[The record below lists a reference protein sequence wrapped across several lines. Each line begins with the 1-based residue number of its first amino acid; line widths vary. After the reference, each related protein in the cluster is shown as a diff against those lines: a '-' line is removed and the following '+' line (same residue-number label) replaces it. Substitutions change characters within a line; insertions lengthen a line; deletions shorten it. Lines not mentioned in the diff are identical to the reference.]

1 MDEKTLHLL
10 EFNRVLDKL
19 AGYAAFSASE
29 ALALQLRPLT
39 NLEKVQERQGLTR
52 EARLLLSINDT
63 LSVGGSRDVRPQV
76 DLAAHG
82 GVLAAAELLDI
93 KNTLVAARELAR
105 SFEHHKES
113 FPNLAAIVV
122 RLALPSGLVDAIT
135 RAVSDRGDV
144 LDSASPRLATIR
156 RELKSAH
163 ERLLGRLE
171 RLINDPHTAPMM
183 QESIITQRNG
193 RYVIPLRSEFKGRV
207 RSIVH
212 DQSAS
217 GATLFIE
224 PLAVVEMNNQWHELQ
239 LAERDEERR
248 ILAELSMQVGAQ
260 AGALVE
266 LVAALAEFDLA
277 LMCARYAD
285 DLCAAEPVLIP
296 VRPHS
301 DQQHPG
307 TTLRLLEA
315 RHPLLDAD
323 KVVPIDVDLDPRT
336 YAVIITGPNTGGKTV
351 TLKTVGLL
359 CVMAQCGLHIPA
371 LSGSEL
377 SIFYNIY
384 ADIGDEQSIE
394 QSLSTFSGHITNI
407 VRILKRVDTHK
418 LVLLDEL
425 GAGTDP
431 QEGAAL
437 ARAIVDYLVDHSVT
451 SLVATHYPELKA
463 YAHTKPGVINA
474 SMEFNLKTLQPTYHL
489 TLGLP
494 GRSNALLIAEHIGLM
509 PEIIEGARATLDPSG
524 LKADDLL
531 DEINQQRTLAR
542 RARGDA
548 DRTRFEVEKL
558 RKELVQRL
566 DKLEEDKLSILEQ
579 ARQEAQERIESME
592 VELNDARRVLLRSH
606 QPLDELKPIIE
617 QVEALKADVEKPV
630 ARRHARAQ
638 KPTRRP
644 LKVGQK
650 VQVRSLKTEA
660 VIISLNGDEL
670 EVQIG
675 ALRMR
680 TTTEDIQRT
689 PEELSVE
696 PASSASSALKAPA
709 ETQPAARTRLTAS
722 PGMELDLRG
731 QRAEDALS
739 NLEHFLEQAYLA
751 GMPFVRVIHGKGT
764 GKLRQVV
771 REALTHSEQVSRWEN
786 GMDNEGGEGVT
797 VAHLVK

>member
-1 MDEKTLHLL
+1 
-10 EFNRVLDKL
+10 
-19 AGYAAFSASE
+19 
-29 ALALQLRPLT
+29 
-39 NLEKVQERQGLTR
+39 
-52 EARLLLSINDT
+52 
-63 LSVGGSRDVRPQV
+63 
-76 DLAAHG
+76 
-82 GVLAAAELLDI
+82 
-93 KNTLVAARELAR
+93 
-105 SFEHHKES
+105 
-113 FPNLAAIVV
+113 
-122 RLALPSGLVDAIT
+122 
-135 RAVSDRGDV
+135 
-144 LDSASPRLATIR
+144 
-156 RELKSAH
+156 
-163 ERLLGRLE
+163 
-171 RLINDPHTAPMM
+171 
-183 QESIITQRNG
+183 
-193 RYVIPLRSEFKGRV
+193 LRSEFKGRV

-212 DQSAS
+212 DQSSS

-239 LAERDEERR
+239 LEERDEERR
-248 ILAELSMQVGAQ
+248 ILAELSMQVGMQ

-277 LMCARYAD
+277 LMCGRYAD
-285 DLCAAEPVLIP
+285 DLRATEPLLLPIAA
-296 VRPHS
+296 RS
-301 DQQHPG
+301 DKHPG

-315 RHPLLDAD
+315 RHPLLEAD
-323 KVVPIDVDLDPRT
+323 KVVAIDVDLDPHT
-336 YAVIITGPNTGGKTV
+336 YTVIITGPNTGGKTV

-371 LSGSEL
+371 LSGSAL
-377 SIFYNIY
+377 SIFHNIY

-407 VRILKRVDTHK
+407 IRILKRVDGHK

-437 ARAIVDYLVDHSVT
+437 ARAIVDYLVEHSVT

-463 YAHTKPGVINA
+463 YAHTKAGVINA

-494 GRSNALLIAEHIGLM
+494 GRSNALLIAERIGLM
-509 PEIIEGARATLDPSG
+509 PEIIEMARSTLDPSG

-548 DRTRFEVEKL
+548 DRSRFEVEKL
-558 RKELVQRL
+558 RKELAQRL
-566 DKLEEDKLSILEQ
+566 DKLEEDKLTILEQ
-579 ARQEAQERIESME
+579 ARLEAQERIEAME
-592 VELNDARRVLLRSH
+592 NELIDARRVLLRTR

-617 QVEALKADVEKPV
+617 QVEALKAEVEKPV
-630 ARRHARAQ
+630 
-638 KPTRRP
+638 TRRRQARTEKNIQRL

-650 VQVRSLKTEA
+650 VRVRSLKTEA

-675 ALRMR
+675 GLRMR
-680 TTTEDIQRT
+680 TTREDIQQT
-689 PEELSVE
+689 VEELAVE
-696 PASSASSALKAPA
+696 TVLPTPAPKKAA
-709 ETQPAARTRLTAS
+709 VETQPAAHLRSSAS

-731 QRAEDALS
+731 QRAEDALLD
-739 NLEHFLEQAYLA
+739 LERYLEQAYLT

-771 REALTHSEQVSRWEN
+771 REALAHSEHVSSWEK
-786 GMDNEGGEGVT
+786 GQDNEGGEGVSI
-797 VAHLVK
+797 AHIAK

>member
-10 EFNRVLDKL
+10 EFNKVLDKL
-19 AGYAAFSASE
+19 ASYAAFSASE
-29 ALALQLRPLT
+29 DLARRLRPLT
-39 NLEKVQERQGLTR
+39 YLEKVQERLVLTR

-63 LSVGGSRDVRPQV
+63 ISLGGSHDIRPQV

-82 GVLAAAELLDI
+82 GVLTAAELLDI
-93 KNTLVAARELAR
+93 KNTLVAGREIGR
-105 SFEHHKES
+105 SFEHHKETY
-113 FPNLAAIVV
+113 PHLLAIVEQ
-122 RLALPSGLVDAIT
+122 LSPPIGLVDTISH
-135 RAVSDRGDV
+135 AVSDAGDV
-144 LDSASPRLATIR
+144 LDSASPKLASIR
-156 RELKSAH
+156 RELKTSH
-163 ERLLGRLE
+163 DRLLGRLE

-183 QESIITQRNG
+183 QENIITQRNG
-193 RYVIPLRSEFKGRV
+193 RYVIPLRAEFKGRV
-207 RSIVH
+207 RSIIH

-224 PLAVVEMNNQWHELQ
+224 PLVVVEMNNQWHELQ

-266 LVAALAEFDLA
+266 IVNALAEFDLA

-285 DLCAAEPVLIP
+285 DLHASEPVVTAL
-296 VRPHS
+296 RPGK
-301 DQQHPG
+301 DKHPG
-307 TTLRLLEA
+307 STLRLLQA
-315 RHPLLDAD
+315 RHPLLDAGR
-323 KVVPIDVDLDPRT
+323 VVPIDVDLDERT

-377 SIFYNIY
+377 SLFHNIY

-407 VRILKRVDTHK
+407 VRILKRADGQK

-451 SLVATHYPELKA
+451 CLVATHYPELKT

-474 SMEFNLKTLQPTYHL
+474 SMEFNLKTLLPTYRL

-494 GRSNALLIAEHIGLM
+494 GRSNALLIAERIGLM
-509 PEIIEGARATLDPSG
+509 PEIIEMARSTLDPSG
-524 LKADDLL
+524 LQADNLL
-531 DEINQQRTLAR
+531 DEINHQRTLAR
-542 RARGDA
+542 RAHGDA
-548 DRTRFEVEKL
+548 DRARFEAEKL
-558 RKELVQRL
+558 RKELAQRL
-566 DKLEEDKLSILEQ
+566 EKLEEDRLEILEQ
-579 ARQEAQERIESME
+579 TRSAAQERIETLES
-592 VELNDARRVLLRSH
+592 ELKDARRVLQRSH
-606 QPLDELKPIIE
+606 QPLDEILPVLE
-617 QVEALKADVEKPV
+617 QVEALKAEAEKPV
-630 ARRHARAQ
+630 SRRRHIKTEKIIE
-638 KPTRRP
+638 KPLR
-644 LKVGQK
+644 VGQK
-650 VQVRSLKTEA
+650 VRIRSLKTEA
-660 VIISLNGDEL
+660 VITSLNGDDV

-675 ALRMR
+675 GLRMR
-680 TTTEDIQRT
+680 TRRDDIQYRVEEPI
-689 PEELSVE
+689 PELAAAPAPPKKAPQESH
-696 PASSASSALKAPA
+696 PASHAI
-709 ETQPAARTRLTAS
+709 LTAS

-731 QRAEDALS
+731 QRAEDALTA
-739 NLEHFLEQAYLA
+739 LERYIEQAYLA
-751 GMPFVRVIHGKGT
+751 GMPFVRIIHGKGT

-771 REALTHSEQVSRWEN
+771 REALTQSPHISRWEN
-786 GMDNEGGEGVT
+786 GLDNEGGEGVT